1 MKKVTVSAFAKR
13 KAAGEKI
20 VMCTAYDA
28 PFAKAALDA
37 GIDMMLVG
45 DSVGTTHLGYSSTL
59 PVTMEDMIRHTQA
72 ARRGAPEAFLVGDM
86 PFMSYQTSIEDG
98 IRNAGRL
105 IKEAGADAVKLEG
118 GAEYAELTRRLVKS
132 GIPVMGHIGLMPQS
146 FQVLGGYKVQGRGDD
161 GVAKLIADAKALES
175 AGAFAIVLE
184 CVPEMAAK
192 AVTEALDVPTVGIGC
207 GRYCSGQI
215 QVLHDLLGLLDFQPK
230 HAGRY
235 AEVGAIAREA
245 LKQYCEDVKAGTFPA
260 EQNIFHD

>member
-86 PFMSYQTSIEDG
+86 PFMSYQTCIEDG

-161 GVAKLIADAKALES
+161 GVAGLIADAKALES

-192 AVTEALDVPTVGIGC
+192 AVTEALSVPTVGIGC

>member
-1 MKKVTVSAFAKR
+1 
-13 KAAGEKI
+13 
-20 VMCTAYDA
+20 
-28 PFAKAALDA
+28 
-37 GIDMMLVG
+37 
-45 DSVGTTHLGYSSTL
+45 
-59 PVTMEDMIRHTQA
+59 
-72 ARRGAPEAFLVGDM
+72 
-86 PFMSYQTSIEDG
+86 
-98 IRNAGRL
+98 
-105 IKEAGADAVKLEG
+105 
-118 GAEYAELTRRLVKS
+118 
-132 GIPVMGHIGLMPQS
+132 MPQS

-161 GVAKLIADAKALES
+161 GVAGLIADAKALES

-192 AVTEALDVPTVGIGC
+192 AVTEALNVPTVGIGC

>member
-146 FQVLGGYKVQGRGDD
+146 FQVLGGYKVQGRGDE
-161 GVAKLIADAKALES
+161 GVAKLIADAKALEN

-192 AVTEALDVPTVGIGC
+192 AVTEALNVPTVGIGC